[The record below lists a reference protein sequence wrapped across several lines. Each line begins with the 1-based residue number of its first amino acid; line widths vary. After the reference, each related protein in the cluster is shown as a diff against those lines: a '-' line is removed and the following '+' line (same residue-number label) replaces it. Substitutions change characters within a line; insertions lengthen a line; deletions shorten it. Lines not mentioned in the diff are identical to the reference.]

1 MCRRNPVASGA
12 PRRWPPRAVRGP
24 VVATIGAFG
33 TVAARVGEA
42 SADGRAGGLAAVMLV
57 PPVVASTCLI
67 FTLPPRSGWRPPP
80 CGPACGGGRRQRASD
95 HRVPQGRDFGVASRD
110 PERAAAL
117 PDAAP
122 VVATEARRASATTD
136 GAPACGPRRASGFLS
151 LGARRISS
159 VDTATGPGRG
169 GNAPAQSG
177 GHASLLFP
185 SPCLTCPECAVS
197 FTPLYAQVE
206 CRECP

>member
-1 MCRRNPVASGA
+1 V
-12 PRRWPPRAVRGP
+12 RAP

-42 SADGRAGGLAAVMLV
+42 SADGRAAGLAGVMLV

-95 HRVPQGRDFGVASRD
+95 LRVPQGRDFGVASLD

-122 VVATEARRASATTD
+122 AVATEARRASATTD
-136 GAPACGPRRASGFLS
+136 GAPACGLRRASGFLS
-151 LGARRISS
+151 LGATADFERRH
-159 VDTATGPGRG
+159 GNRPGAGR
-169 GNAPAQSG
+169 
-177 GHASLLFP
+177 
-185 SPCLTCPECAVS
+185 
-197 FTPLYAQVE
+197 
-206 CRECP
+206 